1 MTEQPAATGSPQAG
15 GAQTGGAQPFS
26 DKVVILFLTQVT
38 TSAVGIF
45 NGFVLARLLGP
56 SAKGEYFVVT
66 LLPLTIMV
74 LVQFGLPQAFGFY
87 SARGQTHRLTAKALI
102 LTAAVATPAFAA
114 TVLLLPWLR
123 QAFLGGVDPGLVI
136 FTMLALPIALS
147 GTLTSGIVIGR
158 QAARWYATVNIVQV
172 FASSILLVLIVA
184 VLRLGLEGALIV
196 FVLTATMQAT
206 GFLIGAARRTAHTA
220 GSEDVPVT
228 SLFRYGLSLYPGSL
242 SQFFSYR
249 ADVYLLAFLLVDA
262 AAPLGYYSMAVSMA
276 EMVFFF
282 PNAVSVLFFPHVAGS
297 APEDSARQVPMVSR
311 VTLLMTAAFGLALV
325 PAAAVLIPLFVP
337 AFTPALAALYIL
349 LPGVVALSITKV
361 LSGYVSGLG
370 RTGLTSAISIGSF
383 VLNVAVNFVLIPPFG
398 ILGAAA
404 ASLISYSASSIA
416 FSIVA
421 GRLADAHPL
430 DFWLPRLSDV
440 RFVRATVFSLV
451 RRIARRTA
459 GSR

>member
-1 MTEQPAATGSPQAG
+1 MTDQPAS
-15 GAQTGGAQPFS
+15 TGGAQPFS

-38 TSAVGIF
+38 TAAVGIF

-74 LVQFGLPQAFGFY
+74 LIQFGLPQAFGFY
-87 SARGQTHRLTAKALI
+87 SARGQMHRLTAKALI

-123 QAFLGGVDPGLVI
+123 QAFLGAVDPGLVI

-172 FASSILLVLIVA
+172 FASSVLLVLIVA
-184 VLRLGLEGALIV
+184 VLHLGLAGALTV

-220 GSEDVPVT
+220 ESEDVPVT
-228 SLFRYGLSLYPGSL
+228 ALFRYGLSLYPGSL

-297 APEDSARQVPMVSR
+297 AREDSARQVPMVSR

-325 PAAAVLIPLFVP
+325 PAAAVLIPVFVP

-370 RTGLTSAISIGSF
+370 RTGWTSTISIGSF
-383 VLNVAVNFVLIPPFG
+383 VLNVVVNLILIPPFG

-421 GRLADAHPL
+421 GRLAGAHPL
-430 DFWLPRLSDV
+430 DFWIPRLSDI
-440 RFVRATVFSLV
+440 RFVWTTVLSLARRIV
-451 RRIARRTA
+451 RRPAA
-459 GSR
+459 SP